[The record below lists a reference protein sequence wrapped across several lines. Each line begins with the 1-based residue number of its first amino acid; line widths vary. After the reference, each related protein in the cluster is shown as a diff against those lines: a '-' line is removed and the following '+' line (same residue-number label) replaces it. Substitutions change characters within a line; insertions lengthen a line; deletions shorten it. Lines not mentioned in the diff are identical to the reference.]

1 MGSKKRRNPASTA
14 MGANVYKSTIEMP
27 QGSVSYDDSLVLSG
41 EKLEDS
47 QKSFFA
53 DLMKSLTTVLS
64 DMYWEMDL
72 SDNLEII
79 FTFTS
84 SGVSASR
91 SGNTITMEVPKDIGS
106 WTQEMA
112 NVLGENVYD
121 VFRDDPMYDYEMDEF
136 DIIFELS

>member
-79 FTFTS
+79 FTITS

>member
-14 MGANVYKSTIEMP
+14 MGATVYKSTIEMP
-27 QGSVSYDDSLVLSG
+27 QGSVSYDDSLVLGG
-41 EKLEDS
+41 EKLKNS
-47 QKSFFA
+47 QKPFFA

-91 SGNTITMEVPKDIGS
+91 SGNTITMEVPEDIGS

-112 NVLGENVYD
+112 NVLGGNVYD